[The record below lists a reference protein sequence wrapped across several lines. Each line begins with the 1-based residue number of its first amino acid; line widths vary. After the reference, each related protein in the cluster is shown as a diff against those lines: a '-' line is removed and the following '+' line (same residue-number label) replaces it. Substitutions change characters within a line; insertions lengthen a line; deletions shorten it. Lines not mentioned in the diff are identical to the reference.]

1 LKVNVEA
8 DTAEMASLYRGTA
21 HIGLF
26 PGEVLFV
33 KAFLTPN
40 GLTPDNRT
48 GGFMLGTS
56 NFTCGDAGNYH
67 ADFRW
72 LDGIAGLNRGTTL
85 VLVDQVLYKNGEY
98 LGNTLGMFEIQHSR
112 LGTISDATAQLK
124 QISTDRGIIRLP

>member
-8 DTAEMASLYRGTA
+8 DTAEMASLYRGIA

-33 KAFLTPN
+33 KAFLTPK

-72 LDGIAGLNRGTTL
+72 LDGIAGFEYCQPTTR
-85 VLVDQVLYKNGEY
+85 Y
-98 LGNTLGMFEIQHSR
+98 LKHS
-112 LGTISDATAQLK
+112 
-124 QISTDRGIIRLP
+124 GITCRRRKVAGFGPG